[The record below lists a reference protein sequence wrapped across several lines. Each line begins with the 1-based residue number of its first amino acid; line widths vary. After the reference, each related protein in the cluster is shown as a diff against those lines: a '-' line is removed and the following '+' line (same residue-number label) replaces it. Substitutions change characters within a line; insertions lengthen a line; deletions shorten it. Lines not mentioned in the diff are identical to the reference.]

1 MNYLYSTQLWMF
13 CCFLGATSIVNAG
26 PFIPANDDVVLE
38 KLRATAFDPAAHQT
52 RELHERLTR
61 DPTNIVIACQFA
73 RCCIERSRSE
83 ADPRFLGRAQSAL
96 SPWWEAAV
104 PPIDVLVL
112 RATIKQSQHEFTNAL
127 ADLDLAAHSDPHN
140 AQVWLTRATILTVLG
155 DYAGARRACLPLA
168 QLASGLISLTAVAN
182 VSSLNGQANAASGLL
197 RNALTA
203 NTSTNLDE
211 KDWALTALAEIE
223 VRLGQDKAAEADFKT
238 AMALGQHDP
247 YLLGAYSDLLLAQ
260 GRNAEV
266 ADLLKNETRADA
278 LLLRLALAES
288 ALKPQPETLPAHID
302 SLSARYESGHLRGD
316 FVHQREEARF
326 DLALVH
332 KPQAALQL
340 AQLNWQAQHET
351 ADIKIL
357 LESALAAGDTNAAR
371 PALNFIQTN
380 HLEDVA
386 LAKLTTQLTHP

>member
-1 MNYLYSTQLWMF
+1 
-13 CCFLGATSIVNAG
+13 
-26 PFIPANDDVVLE
+26 
-38 KLRATAFDPAAHQT
+38 
-52 RELHERLTR
+52 
-61 DPTNIVIACQFA
+61 
-73 RCCIERSRSE
+73 
-83 ADPRFLGRAQSAL
+83 
-96 SPWWEAAV
+96 
-104 PPIDVLVL
+104 
-112 RATIKQSQHEFTNAL
+112 
-127 ADLDLAAHSDPHN
+127 
-140 AQVWLTRATILTVLG
+140 
-155 DYAGARRACLPLA
+155 
-168 QLASGLISLTAVAN
+168 
-182 VSSLNGQANAASGLL
+182 
-197 RNALTA
+197 
-203 NTSTNLDE
+203 
-211 KDWALTALAEIE
+211 
-223 VRLGQDKAAEADFKT
+223 
-238 AMALGQHDP
+238 
-247 YLLGAYSDLLLAQ
+247 
-260 GRNAEV
+260 
-266 ADLLKNETRADA
+266 
-278 LLLRLALAES
+278 LALAES